1 MEFLI
6 PILIITV
13 LILLNGLFVAAE
25 FAIIAAPRTRMA
37 QLADNGSA
45 LAAHVLKIL
54 NDANLQNRYITTA
67 QVGITFVSLG
77 LGMYGEHQVAEW
89 LVGPLHDLGNLAE
102 PAAHTVAT
110 ALSVAMLTY
119 LHVVIGEMIP
129 KSLALQASESTV
141 LRLDRPMLL
150 MENLFK
156 PFVLL
161 LNAAGNGIVRL
172 MGIPP
177 VDESE
182 KLFTADELE
191 HLIEE
196 SVGGQLLE
204 HNEEVFIENI
214 FDLRERVVGQ
224 IMTPRPRIT
233 FIPMDIGQE
242 TLMHL
247 IAETQKTRFPI
258 YDEDMDNIVG
268 ILHIKDFARFLSQN
282 PNEPI
287 NLDELKQPTL
297 FVPESLSTEKVF
309 VRLKETRKHMAM
321 VIDEFGAVSGLVT
334 MEDVMEEVVGEIQ
347 DEFDQEVPPI
357 EKVDATTLLVRG
369 DVILDELEQLHDIE
383 LHEDNTY
390 TIGGLIMTHLGR
402 IPHIGDIVDIGN
414 IRLEV
419 QRIDHLAVQRV
430 LLTIQPETPA
440 NEDAPESEEEK

>member
-1 MEFLI
+1 
-6 PILIITV
+6 
-13 LILLNGLFVAAE
+13 
-25 FAIIAAPRTRMA
+25 
-37 QLADNGSA
+37 
-45 LAAHVLKIL
+45 
-54 NDANLQNRYITTA
+54 
-67 QVGITFVSLG
+67 
-77 LGMYGEHQVAEW
+77 
-89 LVGPLHDLGNLAE
+89 
-102 PAAHTVAT
+102 
-110 ALSVAMLTY
+110 
-119 LHVVIGEMIP
+119 
-129 KSLALQASESTV
+129 
-141 LRLDRPMLL
+141 
-150 MENLFK
+150 
-156 PFVLL
+156 
-161 LNAAGNGIVRL
+161 
-172 MGIPP
+172 
-177 VDESE
+177 
-182 KLFTADELE
+182 
-191 HLIEE
+191 
-196 SVGGQLLE
+196 
-204 HNEEVFIENI
+204 
-214 FDLRERVVGQ
+214 
-224 IMTPRPRIT
+224 MTPRPRIT